1 MAERDYLL
9 GTHDE
14 EIERLGLQHRVWRP
28 RVLDAWRRAG
38 ITTGM
43 RVVDAGAGPGWAT
56 LDLAEIVGPDGRVQ
70 ALERSQRFLAALRQA
85 AALRNLGNIDCHEL
99 DLTTDP
105 LPVERA
111 DAVWVRWVL
120 TFLTDPAPVVRKLAA
135 ALKPGGVAVIHE
147 YLDYRTWSLA
157 PACPEHESFKALV
170 MKNWRES
177 GGEPDVGRALPVML
191 SKAGLRVRELRPIID
206 VVSPRNYV
214 WRWAASFLHT
224 YLDRLVADGKAE
236 AAWAE
241 SVRTAFARAEADPDT
256 MMVTPLVLEVIAE
269 RA

>member
-14 EIERLGLQHRVWRP
+14 EIARLGLQHRVWRP
-28 RVLDAWRRAG
+28 RMLDAWRRAG

-43 RVVDAGAGPGWAT
+43 QVVDAGAGPGWAS
-56 LDLAEIVGPDGRVQ
+56 LDLAEIVGPDGRVH
-70 ALERSQRFLAALRQA
+70 ALERSARFLAVLRSA
-85 AALRNLGNIDCHEL
+85 AALRSLANIDAHEL
-99 DLTTDP
+99 DLTTDS

-120 TFLTDPAPVVRKLAA
+120 TFLADAAPVVRKLAST
-135 ALKPGGVAVIHE
+135 LKPGGVLVAHE

-157 PACPEHESFKALV
+157 PACPKFEAFRDKVIAS
-170 MKNWRES
+170 WRES

-191 SKAGLRVRELRPIID
+191 AGAGLRVKELRPIID

-224 YLDRLVADGKAE
+224 YLDRLVTEGQAE
-236 AAWAE
+236 RAWAE
-241 SVRTAFARAEADPDT
+241 EVRAAFTRAEADPDT

-269 RA
+269 KA

>member
-43 RVVDAGAGPGWAT
+43 RVVDAGAGPGWAS
-56 LDLAEIVGPDGRVQ
+56 LDLAEIVGPDGRVH
-70 ALERSQRFLAALRQA
+70 ALERSARFLAALRSA
-85 AALRNLGNIDCHEL
+85 AALRRLNNIDAHEL
-99 DLTTDP
+99 DLTSDS
-105 LPVERA
+105 LPVEHA

-120 TFLTDPAPVVRKLAA
+120 TFLADPAPVVRKLADT
-135 ALKPGGVAVIHE
+135 LKPGGVLVAHE

-157 PACPEHESFKALV
+157 PACPELETFRDAVIAS
-170 MKNWRES
+170 WRES
-177 GGEPDVGRALPVML
+177 GGEPDVGRALPVMMAG
-191 SKAGLRVRELRPIID
+191 AGLRVKELRPIID

-224 YLDRLVADGKAE
+224 YLDRMVDDGKAE
-236 AAWAE
+236 RAWAE
-241 SVRTAFARAEADPDT
+241 EVRAAFTRAEADPDT

-269 RA
+269 KA

>member
-14 EIERLGLQHRVWRP
+14 ELARLGLQHRVWRP

-56 LDLAEIVGPDGRVQ
+56 IDLAEIVGPDGRVH
-70 ALERSQRFLAALRQA
+70 ALERSQRFLAALREA
-85 AALRNLGNIDCHEL
+85 AALRTLRNIDAHEL

-105 LPVERA
+105 LPVEGA

-135 ALKPGGVAVIHE
+135 TLKPGGVAVIHE

-157 PACPEHESFKALV
+157 PASPAHEAFKALV

-177 GGEPDVGRALPVML
+177 GGEPDIGRALPVML

-206 VVSPRNYV
+206 VVTPRNYV
-214 WRWAASFLHT
+214 WRWTASFLHT
-224 YLDRLVADGKAE
+224 YLDHLLADGKTD

-241 SVRTAFARAEADPDT
+241 EVRTAFARAEAEPDT
-256 MMVTPLVLEVIAE
+256 VMVTPLVLEVIAE
-269 RA
+269 KV

>member
-1 MAERDYLL
+1 MTERDYLL

-14 EIERLGLQHRVWRP
+14 EVERLGLQHRVWRP

-43 RVVDAGAGPGWAT
+43 RIVDAGAGPGWAT
-56 LDLAEIVGPDGRVQ
+56 VDLAEITGPDGRVH
-70 ALERSQRFLAALRQA
+70 ALERSHRFLAALKEA
-85 AALRNLGNIDCHEL
+85 ADLRGLTNIEAHEL

-105 LPVERA
+105 LPVGGV

-120 TFLTDPAPVVRKLAA
+120 TFLADPSPVVRKLAA
-135 ALKPGGVAVIHE
+135 TLKPGGVAVIHE

-157 PACPEHESFKALV
+157 PACPEQEAFKDV
-170 MKNWRES
+170 VIRSWRES

-224 YLDRLVADGKAE
+224 YLDRLVADGKAD
-236 AAWAE
+236 AGWAE
-241 SVRTAFARAEADPDT
+241 SVRAAFAHAEADPDT
-256 MMVTPLVLEVIAE
+256 VMVTPMVLEVIAE
-269 RA
+269 KA